1 MRAATMKI
9 EWGNRLGLI
18 HMRTKSQRLKCT
30 VIFAGLALLMGAVA
44 ADAQTAKGT
53 IYPTMLDMTFPEFAA
68 KVAKTD
74 IMLLPVGAIEEHGT
88 HLPLA
93 TDTIESVAQ
102 LTDVARSLRRAGF
115 DTVIGPPLN
124 IGITSES
131 GDMKRDGT
139 YMYPGSLTVRAD
151 TFVAL
156 YVDLMRS
163 LHDNGIT
170 RIFLLSGHLAG
181 PHIEAMARA
190 VMQANRTVKGLKAYA
205 LIDSER
211 LERVKVAPA
220 PHILPIRKGL
230 NVEMLTKLLGS
241 GVEPAFTTHADG
253 SEVSQMLHFRPD
265 MVRPGFER
273 LPQSP
278 SSKFLEAVA
287 TGDRSKDPSG
297 AGGFPTDKASAQIGK
312 TIADYRTAR
321 IGEAILGVLKAKS
334 RNLPN

>member
-1 MRAATMKI
+1 MKRIATTLSLMLLLGAGPGEVRAA
-9 EWGNRLGLI
+9 NV
-18 HMRTKSQRLKCT
+18 SS
-30 VIFAGLALLMGAVA
+30 
-44 ADAQTAKGT
+44 
-53 IYPTMLDMTFPEFAA
+53 YPTMLDMTFPEFAA
-68 KVAKTD
+68 NVARTK
-74 IMLLPVGAIEEHGT
+74 IMLLPVGSIEEHGA

-102 LTDVARSLRRAGF
+102 LSEVARFLRRAGF

-139 YMYPGSLTVRAD
+139 YMYPGSLTVKAD

-156 YVDLMRS
+156 YVDLMHS
-163 LHDNGIT
+163 LHDNGIN
-170 RIFLLSGHLAG
+170 RIFVLSGHLGG

-190 VMQANRTVKGLKAYA
+190 VMQANRTIKGLQAYA

-211 LERVKVAPA
+211 LERVKVTPD

-230 NVEMLTKLLGS
+230 NIEMQTKLLGS
-241 GVEPAFTTHADG
+241 GIEPAFTTHADG

-265 MVRPGFER
+265 MVRPGFQA

-278 SSKFLEAVA
+278 SSKFLEAVR
-287 TGDRSKDPSG
+287 TGDSSKDPSG
-297 AGGFPTDKASAQIGK
+297 AGGFPTNKASAEIGK

-321 IGEAILGVLKAKS
+321 IGEARLGVLKIKS
-334 RNLPN
+334 GNAPN

>member
-1 MRAATMKI
+1 MK
-9 EWGNRLGLI
+9 R
-18 HMRTKSQRLKCT
+18 T
-30 VIFAGLALLMGAVA
+30 VIAASLVLLLGAGPGA
-44 ADAQTAKGT
+44 AQTAKPPS
-53 IYPTMLDMTFPEFAA
+53 YPTMLDMTFPEFAA

-74 IMLLPVGAIEEHGT
+74 VMLLPVGSIEEHGA

-93 TDTIESVAQ
+93 TDAIESVAQ
-102 LTDVARSLRRAGF
+102 LSEVAQFLRRAGY

-139 YMYPGSLTVRAD
+139 YMYPGSLTIRAD

-156 YVDLMRS
+156 YVDLMHS
-163 LHDNGIT
+163 LHDNGIN

-190 VMQANRTVKGLKAYA
+190 VMQANRTIKGLQAYA

-211 LERVKVAPA
+211 LERVKVAPD

-230 NVEMLTKLLGS
+230 NIEMLTKLLGN
-241 GVEPAFTTHADG
+241 GIEPAFTTHADG

-265 MVRPGFER
+265 MVRPGFQA

-297 AGGFPTDKASAQIGK
+297 AGGFPTDKASAEIGK

-321 IGEAILGVLKAKS
+321 IGEAILGVLKTKS
-334 RNLPN
+334 GTVPN

>member
-1 MRAATMKI
+1 MTGTPIPALCIALGCPFANLGSGMKSKAI
-9 EWGNRLGLI
+9 I
-18 HMRTKSQRLKCT
+18 
-30 VIFAGLALLMGAVA
+30 AGLSLLLGAGA
-44 ADAQTAKGT
+44 ADAQPAKS
-53 IYPTMLDMTFPEFAA
+53 YPTMLDMTFPEFAA
-68 KVAKTD
+68 RTAKTD
-74 IMLLPVGAIEEHGT
+74 IMLLPLGSIEEHGT
-88 HLPLA
+88 HLPLS
-93 TDTIESVAQ
+93 TDTVESVAQ

-139 YMYPGSLTVRAD
+139 YMYPGSLTIRAD

-163 LHDNGIT
+163 LHDNGIN
-170 RIFLLSGHLAG
+170 RIFLLSGHLGG

-190 VMQANRTVKGLKAYA
+190 VLQANRTIKGLQAYA

-211 LERVKVAPA
+211 LERVKVAPD
-220 PHILPIRKGL
+220 PHILTIRKGL
-230 NVEMLTKLLGS
+230 NVEMLTRLLGR

-297 AGGFPTDKASAQIGK
+297 AGGFPTDKASGEVGK

-321 IGEAILGVLKAKS
+321 IGEAILDVLKAKS
-334 RNLPN
+334 GR

>member
-1 MRAATMKI
+1 MFRTVTTAAFANLESGMK
-9 EWGNRLGLI
+9 R
-18 HMRTKSQRLKCT
+18 T
-30 VIFAGLALLMGAVA
+30 VIVAGLVLFLGTGPG
-44 ADAQTAKGT
+44 DAQPAKS
-53 IYPTMLDMTFPEFAA
+53 YPTMLDMTFPEFAA

-74 IMLLPVGAIEEHGT
+74 IMLLPVGSIEEHGT

-93 TDTIESVAQ
+93 TDTVESVAQ

-115 DTVIGPPLN
+115 ETVIGPPLN

-163 LHDNGIT
+163 LHDNGIN
-170 RIFLLSGHLAG
+170 RIFLLSGHLGG

-190 VMQANRTVKGLKAYA
+190 VMQANRTIKGLQAYA

-211 LERVKVAPA
+211 LERVKVAPDR
-220 PHILPIRKGL
+220 HILPIRKGL

-297 AGGFPTDKASAQIGK
+297 AGGFPTDKASAEIGK
-312 TIADYRTAR
+312 TIVDYRTAR
-321 IGEAILGVLKAKS
+321 IGEAILGVLKTKS
-334 RNLPN
+334 GNASN

>member
-1 MRAATMKI
+1 
-9 EWGNRLGLI
+9 
-18 HMRTKSQRLKCT
+18 LKCT
-30 VIFAGLALLMGAVA
+30 VIFAGLALLMGAGA
-44 ADAQTAKGT
+44 ADAQPAKSH
-53 IYPTMLDMTFPEFAA
+53 PTMLDMTFPEFAA

-102 LTDVARSLRRAGF
+102 LSEVAQFLRRVGF

-190 VMQANRTVKGLKAYA
+190 VMQANRTVNGLQAYA

-211 LERVKVAPA
+211 LERVKVAPDR
-220 PHILPIRKGL
+220 HILPIRKGL

-241 GVEPAFTTHADG
+241 GAEPAFTTHADG

-297 AGGFPTDKASAQIGK
+297 AGGFPTDKASAGVGK

-321 IGEAILGVLKAKS
+321 IGEAILGVLKTKS
-334 RNLPN
+334 RNIPN

>member
-1 MRAATMKI
+1 MKRALITASLVLL
-9 EWGNRLGLI
+9 LG
-18 HMRTKSQRLKCT
+18 
-30 VIFAGLALLMGAVA
+30 AGP
-44 ADAQTAKGT
+44 ADAQPAKS
-53 IYPTMLDMTFPEFAA
+53 YPTMLDMTFPEFAA
-68 KVAKTD
+68 KVAQTD
-74 IMLLPVGAIEEHGT
+74 IMLLPVGSIEEHGA
-88 HLPLA
+88 HLPLS
-93 TDTIESVAQ
+93 TDTVESVAQ
-102 LTDVARSLRRAGF
+102 LSDVVRSLRRAGF
-115 DTVIGPPLN
+115 ETVVGPPLN

-156 YVDLMRS
+156 YVDLMHS
-163 LHDNGIT
+163 LHDNGVN
-170 RIFLLSGHLAG
+170 RIFLLSGHLGG

-190 VMQANRTVKGLKAYA
+190 VLQANRTIKGLQAYA
-205 LIDSER
+205 LVDSER
-211 LERVKVAPA
+211 LERVKVASD

-230 NVEMLTKLLGS
+230 NIEMLMKLLGS

-265 MVRPGFER
+265 MVRPGFAA

-297 AGGFPTDKASAQIGK
+297 AGGFPTDKASAEIGK
-312 TIADYRTAR
+312 TIAGYRTAR
-321 IGEAILGVLKAKS
+321 IAEAILAVLRTKS
-334 RNLPN
+334 GTTPH

>member
-1 MRAATMKI
+1 MK
-9 EWGNRLGLI
+9 
-18 HMRTKSQRLKCT
+18 RTLVTAC
-30 VIFAGLALLMGAVA
+30 LALLLSAFPGV
-44 ADAQTAKGT
+44 AQTAKPPS
-53 IYPTMLDMTFPEFAA
+53 YPTMLDMTFPEFAA

-74 IMLLPVGAIEEHGT
+74 VMLLPVGSIEEHGA

-93 TDTIESVAQ
+93 TDAIESVAQ
-102 LTDVARSLRRAGF
+102 LSEVAQFLRRAGY

-139 YMYPGSLTVRAD
+139 YMYPGSLTIRAD

-156 YVDLMRS
+156 YVDLMHS
-163 LHDNGIT
+163 LHDNGIN

-190 VMQANRTVKGLKAYA
+190 VMQANRTIKGLQAYA

-211 LERVKVAPA
+211 LERVKVSPD

-230 NVEMLTKLLGS
+230 KIEMLTKLLGN
-241 GVEPAFTTHADG
+241 GIEPAFTTHADG

-265 MVRPGFER
+265 MVRPGFEA

-278 SSKFLEAVA
+278 SSKFFEAVV
-287 TGDRSKDPSG
+287 TGDSSKDPSG
-297 AGGFPTDKASAQIGK
+297 TGGFPTDRASAPIGK

-321 IGEAILGVLKAKS
+321 IGEAILAVLTAKS
-334 RNLPN
+334 RNVPN

>member
-1 MRAATMKI
+1 MKRAAI
-9 EWGNRLGLI
+9 A
-18 HMRTKSQRLKCT
+18 
-30 VIFAGLALLMGAVA
+30 AGLVLLLGAGTVN
-44 ADAQTAKGT
+44 AQTANT
-53 IYPTMLDMTFPEFAA
+53 TPTMLEMTFPEFAA
-68 KVAKTD
+68 KVGKTD
-74 IMLLPVGAIEEHGT
+74 IMLLPVGAIEEHGAY
-88 HLPLA
+88 LPLA
-93 TDTIESVAQ
+93 TDTMESVAQ
-102 LTDVARSLRRAGF
+102 LSDVARVLRRAGH

-139 YMYPGSLTVRAD
+139 YMYPGSLTIRAD

-163 LHDNGIT
+163 LHDNGIN
-170 RIFLLSGHLAG
+170 RIFLLSGHLGG

-190 VMQANRTVKGLKAYA
+190 VLQANRTIKGLQAYA

-211 LERVKVAPA
+211 LERVKVAPD

-230 NVEMLTKLLGS
+230 NVEMLTRLLGS
-241 GVEPAFTTHADG
+241 GIEPAFTTHADG

-265 MVRPGFER
+265 LVRSGFQTA
-273 LPQSP
+273 PQSP

-297 AGGFPTDKASAQIGK
+297 AGGFPTDKASPGIGK

-321 IGEAILGVLKAKS
+321 ITDAILGVLKTKS
-334 RNLPN
+334 PVAPN